1 MANAPFNIVKNFMM
15 DLAPRT
21 KVGAFT
27 STDDLVEHAV
37 ERFIKAV
44 CQKGKNIHFM

>member
-1 MANAPFNIVKNFMM
+1 MKNFMM

-37 ERFIKAV
+37 ERFIKLFAR
-44 CQKGKNIHFM
+44 KEKIIHFM